1 MVEAPVSDRPNIHSN
16 RPQRRLS
23 VLNMY
28 VFWAF
33 KIARIGHPKK
43 RQDRGSRPFRSG
55 DLDAFFGVN
64 A

>member
-16 RPQRRLS
+16 RPQRRLN

-33 KIARIGHPKK
+33 KITQIRHPKK
-43 RQDRGSRPFRSG
+43 RQDRGSRHFRSV
-55 DLDAFFGVN
+55 DLDAFLGVN